1 MNKRK
6 LLFNALGSVML
17 LASCGGNVTSE
28 NREMDRFVSELM
40 GRMTIEEKI
49 GQLCQCSG
57 GFATGQYENRQ
68 NRGYK
73 QGTVGFHAQCIRSCQ
88 YKKVSGG
95 CNEIATAD
103 SFDFRT

>member
-40 GRMTIEEKI
+40 GKRI
-49 GQLCQCSG
+49 C
-57 GFATGQYENRQ
+57 NR
-68 NRGYK
+68 
-73 QGTVGFHAQCIRSCQ
+73 A
-88 YKKVSGG
+88 
-95 CNEIATAD
+95 
-103 SFDFRT
+103 